1 MESWEK
7 FLKEATEAE
16 ARSEAPDPAAVAA
29 ALQIVLNATPNWE
42 GDYEFKPADVEKIKV
57 ALGAP
62 PELEG
67 TEEEWSQIFDDA
79 GLTFEP
85 FYADDTPDTV
95 RAKVLE
101 KLVGKKP
108 KEVAKWKPFAGH
120 GVDDFFDNAGI
131 VTDGNTKKLSAHLDQ
146 KYRKQRHNDL
156 VSS

>member
-1 MESWEK
+1 MKLLMESWEK
-7 FLKEATEAE
+7 FLKEAAEAE
-16 ARSEAPDPAAVAA
+16 GLKGEETDPRAA
-29 ALQIVLNATPNWE
+29 ALQIVLNARTNWE
-42 GDYEFKPADVEKIKV
+42 GDYEFKPDEVEIIKV
-57 ALGAP
+57 ALGAT
-62 PELEG
+62 PELKG

-108 KEVAKWKPFAGH
+108 KEVAKWKPEG
-120 GVDDFFDNAGI
+120 FDNAEFYELSAE
-131 VTDGNTKKLSAHLDQ
+131 NTKKLSAHLDQ